1 MIAKLVIEGRYA
13 APYTPDGVYAELR
26 VMEINRKR
34 LRRTFS
40 EKEVILSR
48 KGCTLMQKCDII
60 TLRTDVNLESNYFAH
75 CRIFEKLI
83 PCVLLVT
90 G

>member
-13 APYTPDGVYAELR
+13 APYTPDGVYADLR

-48 KGCTLMQKCDII
+48 KGYALMQKCDII
-60 TLRTDVNLESNYFAH
+60 TLRTVVYLENNYLAY
-75 CRIFEKLI
+75 CW
-83 PCVLLVT
+83 
-90 G
+90 